1 MAHQKPTA
9 VVAILGGDSS
19 VVDNV
24 VALLLEGCGYNTKLL
39 EASAPALADGRLV
52 SVDPLLLSSDS
63 SSRVRNTL
71 LSGVRANPKTAPRPV
86 LTLSTADKERLSTRT
101 TPVVPWPTPLED
113 LRRAVEAALTPASQ
127 RLLAEGEG

>member
-1 MAHQKPTA
+1 VTYQQPTTTI
-9 VVAILGGDSS
+9 AILGGDSS

-24 VALLLEGCGYNTKLL
+24 VALLLEGCRYNTKLL
-39 EASAPALADGRLV
+39 EASAPALADGRLD

-63 SSRVRNTL
+63 SSGVRNTL
-71 LSGVRANPKTAPRPV
+71 LSGVRANPKTAARPV

-101 TPVVPWPTPLED
+101 TPVVPWPTPLKD

-127 RLLAEGEG
+127 TTLAEGEG